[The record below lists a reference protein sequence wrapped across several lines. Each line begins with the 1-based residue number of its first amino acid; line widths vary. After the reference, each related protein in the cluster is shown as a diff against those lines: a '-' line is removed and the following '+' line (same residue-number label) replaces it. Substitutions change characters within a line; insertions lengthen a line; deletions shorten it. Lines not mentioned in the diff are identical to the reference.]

1 MIPSIA
7 SEARP
12 VRRIGTGLVV
22 ALVGVTLLAACS
34 SSESDGEPEPSVVAT
49 TTMLG
54 DVSAM
59 VAQCAQ
65 SNAVTLMPIGVDP
78 HDFAPSSEQVATMI
92 AADLVVANGLGLEEG
107 LQDALSAA
115 ETDGARVVEI
125 APLVD
130 PIPFSEGES
139 LDPHFWNDV
148 TRMARGAE
156 LIGAELADVTGNEQY
171 AQCGAEVSASLLQTD
186 GLVRETLSQVAPDN
200 RVMVTDHDAFGYF
213 AQAYDFEIAGV
224 VIPGGS
230 TLAEPSSRAIA
241 DLVDVIESEGVEA
254 IFSNTADPSAIV
266 AAVAAEADTD
276 IEVVELYVGSLGPDG
291 SGAQTYAEMQ
301 QTNAQ
306 RIAGALAE

>member
-1 MIPSIA
+1 
-7 SEARP
+7 
-12 VRRIGTGLVV
+12 
-22 ALVGVTLLAACS
+22 
-34 SSESDGEPEPSVVAT
+34 
-49 TTMLG
+49 MLG